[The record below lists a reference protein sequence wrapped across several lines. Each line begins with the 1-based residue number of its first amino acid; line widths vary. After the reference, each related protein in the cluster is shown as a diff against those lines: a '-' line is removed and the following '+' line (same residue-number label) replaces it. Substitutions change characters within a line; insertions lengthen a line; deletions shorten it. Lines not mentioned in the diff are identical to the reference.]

1 MEFDAVRAFVTLAD
15 AGSVSRAARELH
27 ITQSAVTRRL
37 QRLETSLGIGL
48 LDRTSRPLRLTASG
62 RAALERCRRLLGHIR
77 ELRAAATNGNLPRGE
92 LRIGVAHA
100 LTEFALA
107 EPVERVQ
114 RKFPQV
120 ALLLRTG
127 WSRDLLE
134 RVRTSALDG
143 AVILLPRDE
152 QLPANV
158 AGKQVGK
165 ERLVVVGSRREK
177 HLLARRV
184 EDLSGAQWILN
195 PEGCAARVGL
205 RRALLHANIDL
216 VVAVETYNYDLQL
229 ALVAQNRGLS
239 LVPERILAHSSLKA
253 GLRIF
258 PIRGLN
264 FPLTIWVVH
273 GWPPMEF
280 DPVIEDLS
288 SALLKRFQ

>member
-1 MEFDAVRAFVTLAD
+1 
-15 AGSVSRAARELH
+15 
-27 ITQSAVTRRL
+27 
-37 QRLETSLGIGL
+37 
-48 LDRTSRPLRLTASG
+48 
-62 RAALERCRRLLGHIR
+62 
-77 ELRAAATNGNLPRGE
+77 
-92 LRIGVAHA
+92 
-100 LTEFALA
+100 
-107 EPVERVQ
+107 VEQVQ

-134 RVRTSALDG
+134 RARTSALDG

-152 QLPANV
+152 HLPANV

-165 ERLVVVGSRREK
+165 ERLVVVGSRHEK
-177 HLLARRV
+177 HLGRRV
-184 EDLSGAQWILN
+184 EDLSGALWILN
-195 PEGCAARVGL
+195 PEGCAARVSL

-216 VVAVETYNYDLQL
+216 VVAVETYNYELQL

-239 LVPERILAHSSLKA
+239 LVPERILAHSPLKTR
-253 GLRIF
+253 LRIF

-273 GWPPMEF
+273 GRPPMEL
-280 DPVIEDLS
+280 DPVIEYLS